1 MKILVILSGF
11 LATCTQV
18 LLIREITTVFQGNEL
33 MMSWTLGAWML
44 LTGIGALLGRLKIR
58 IHKGSNFLER
68 VLLLLAFS
76 PVVLVLL
83 LNILKSTLFPPG
95 IMVNPAYFLLILT
108 IFLSPVCLLS
118 GYIYSL
124 LINYFCSEN
133 IGFNKVYTLEAVGSL
148 IGGLIVSFALV
159 QWLSVIQSFLIL
171 LLFVALL
178 FAIMRKE
185 KLFYF
190 AATITFASLLL
201 SGFLQLDKHLKSL
214 LFVNQKV
221 LESEE
226 TYYGN
231 VTITESAGQYNFFGN
246 GSLLYTTDNTISNEE
261 YTHYALLQQ
270 RNPKDVLLV
279 SGGIGG
285 MIAEILKYRSVE
297 NVDYVELNP
306 RLIGLAAKYTPLPKD
321 NRVHLIFDD
330 GRRTIQRMDKKYD
343 IAIFAVPDPSSLQI
357 NRFYTNEFLAL
368 LKQKLNPGAIVLYAV
383 SSSGNYMSAEKTGIE
398 TAVYNTL
405 KNNFQ
410 QVEIIPGERDYF
422 LASDAALR
430 VDIAKLSGS
439 SGVTTKFVNANYI
452 DDFSIIQR
460 GKLIKENLK
469 EKIINQDDKPLPVY
483 FHTLQFISEYTS
495 KGRMLILI
503 PVIILLIPLLF
514 MRAIASGMYISGFTA
529 SAFEI
534 LIIFT
539 FQTFFGYV
547 YSAIGLIIAIFM
559 GGLAIGSIVGN
570 RFNASKNH
578 FLVAQVMLALY
589 SLLFPIFWSAQK
601 ELANGLAGLLLF
613 GLITIV
619 LSTIVGFQYIV
630 GTKILPDKFTKTAP
644 LLYGVDLIGAALGIV
659 VVSVILLP
667 VAGVINSCVIIAGV
681 NLLITIFMV
690 IRKK

>member
-1 MKILVILSGF
+1 
-11 LATCTQV
+11 
-18 LLIREITTVFQGNEL
+18 
-33 MMSWTLGAWML
+33 
-44 LTGIGALLGRLKIR
+44 
-58 IHKGSNFLER
+58 
-68 VLLLLAFS
+68 
-76 PVVLVLL
+76 
-83 LNILKSTLFPPG
+83 
-95 IMVNPAYFLLILT
+95 
-108 IFLSPVCLLS
+108 
-118 GYIYSL
+118 
-124 LINYFCSEN
+124 
-133 IGFNKVYTLEAVGSL
+133 
-148 IGGLIVSFALV
+148 
-159 QWLSVIQSFLIL
+159 
-171 LLFVALL
+171 
-178 FAIMRKE
+178 
-185 KLFYF
+185 
-190 AATITFASLLL
+190 
-201 SGFLQLDKHLKSL
+201 
-214 LFVNQKV
+214 
-221 LESEE
+221 
-226 TYYGN
+226 
-231 VTITESAGQYNFFGN
+231 VTITESAGQYNFFGD
-246 GSLLYTTDNTISNEE
+246 GSLLYTTDNIISNEE
-261 YTHYALLQQ
+261 YTRYALMQH

-285 MIAEILKYRSVE
+285 MISEILKYRSVE

-321 NRVHLIFDD
+321 KIVHLIFDV
-330 GRRTIQRMDKKYD
+330 GRRTIQRSDKKYD

-383 SSSGNYMSAEKTGIE
+383 SSSGNYMSAEKRGIE
-398 TAVYNTL
+398 TAVFNTL

-422 LASDAALR
+422 IAADSALR

-495 KGRMLILI
+495 RGRVLILI
-503 PVIILLIPLLF
+503 PVIILLLPLLF
-514 MRAIASGMYISGFTA
+514 MRAVASGMYISGFTA

-547 YSAIGLIIAIFM
+547 DSAIGLIIAIFM

-578 FLVAQVMLALY
+578 FFVAQMSLVLY

-601 ELANGLAGLLLF
+601 ELANGFAGLLVF
-613 GLITIV
+613 GLITII